1 MEQEIIEKLRLLP
14 EAGQVKVLRYV
25 EALMAEP
32 TGQLQRSTV
41 VSRKNAFGIW
51 QGEVWMADDFEAPL
65 TDFRDYIGENK
76 FQVLRSRIK

>member
-14 EAGQVKVLRYV
+14 EAEQKVLRYV

-41 VSRKNAFGIW
+41 VSRKNAFG
-51 QGEVWMADDFEAPL
+51 VWMADDFEAPL